1 MTSAILVVL
10 VIFILI
16 ISQSYLRLIQINAT
30 VNAFKNDAIPAVTN
44 SSLLYSQIN
53 KLTYLTE
60 RMVDSKSEPAL
71 RQSISDLESHI
82 EEITRVAFNIDD
94 GRYMREQLNFII
106 DEILDLQ
113 LLVRQTL
120 LINDKFE
127 YKQKELFDAY
137 RRIVEKSK
145 GLEIGQSKYL
155 YWQQELADVLIPIG
169 ELNQASYL
177 QDIRKLAR
185 HFEKHLAHL
194 ENFWDDKDNAQ
205 ITYIKDNTGIIKRDI
220 LGKDGLVPLKVEITR
235 LKGRL
240 KGRANFMHNLIEDFS
255 NQAEYSGYTKKIE
268 VINQAKIQQ
277 EEIINQIRYTGVMG
291 SFAIIILIVI
301 IWLLHS
307 KVVKRLIELKNTI
320 KLKQHG
326 EDVTVVT
333 KGNDEIADIA
343 YSFNVYFKTVNQQKL
358 ILEELSLS
366 DSLTDIPNR
375 RAFDIRIRN
384 EWDTAK
390 REKWPITVIMIDIDC
405 FKLYN
410 DNYGHGKGDDCLKR
424 VAQALENSL
433 PRGTD
438 FIARYGGEEF
448 SCILQNTTKEGAEVV
463 GARLVDCVYKEDIPH
478 EFSLVCDRVTISVG
492 ISHVDFSEEE
502 LSNEQLQIRADKA
515 LYKAKKLGRNRF
527 VVYNHKTMS

>member
-1 MTSAILVVL
+1 M
-10 VIFILI
+10 
-16 ISQSYLRLIQINAT
+16 RLIEINST

-60 RMVDSKSEPAL
+60 RMIDSKSEPELLQSVRAL
-71 RQSISDLESHI
+71 DLHI
-82 EEITRVAFNIDD
+82 EEVTRVAFSIDD
-94 GRYMREQLNFII
+94 GRFIREQLNFII

-113 LLVRQTL
+113 LLVRRTL
-120 LINDKFE
+120 LIHRKFQT
-127 YKQKELFDAY
+127 KQKTLYLTY
-137 RRIVEKSK
+137 RDIVKKSK
-145 GLEIGQSKYL
+145 DLKIEQSKYL

-169 ELNQASYL
+169 ELDQANYL

-185 HFEKHLAHL
+185 HFEVHLSHL
-194 ENFWDDKDNAQ
+194 ESFWSNEKSTN
-205 ITYIKDNTGIIKRDI
+205 ISYIKENTSLIKRDI
-220 LGKDGLVPLKVEITR
+220 LGENGLVPLKVQITR
-235 LKGRL
+235 LEGRL

-255 NQAEYSGYTKKIE
+255 NQAEYSGYKRKLE
-268 VINQAKIQQ
+268 VIDQAKNQQ
-277 EEIINQIRYTGVMG
+277 DEIIKQIKFTGVMG
-291 SFAIIILIVI
+291 SFAIIILIII
-301 IWLLHS
+301 IWLLHA
-307 KVVKRLIELKNTI
+307 KVVKRLVQLKNTI
-320 KLKQHG
+320 KQKQHG

-343 YSFNVYFKTVNQQKL
+343 YSFNVYFKTVTQQKL

-375 RAFDIRIRN
+375 RAFDIRIVN
-384 EWDTAK
+384 EWETAK
-390 REKWPITVIMIDIDC
+390 REKWPIAVIMIDIDC

-410 DNYGHGKGDDCLKR
+410 DNYGHGKGDECLKR

-448 SCILQNTTKEGAEVV
+448 SCILQNTTKEGAELV
-463 GARLVDCVYKEDIPH
+463 GSRLVECVYKEVIPH

-492 ISHVDFSEEE
+492 VSHVDFNNEE

-515 LYKAKKLGRNRF
+515 LYKAKKLGRNRY
-527 VVYNHKTMS
+527 VVYNHKTVS